1 MHQVAVVAMDDVL
14 PFELSIPGLVF
25 PWVRL
30 ADGET
35 AYQVR
40 ICAERERVRTG
51 SMELVVPWDLAELE
65 HADTVIVPGMLPWRA
80 PFPAAILDA
89 LRAASAR
96 GARIAS
102 ICTGVFVLAQAGLL
116 GGRRATTHWSTS
128 VELAERYPNI
138 QVDPDVLFVD
148 EGQILSSAGSA
159 AGIDLCLHLIR
170 RDYGAAAAAAAAR
183 WAVVPMERGADHSPL
198 LQHAPP
204 QSDASLAPLLRWMEE
219 HLDRPLLV
227 DELARHASVST
238 RTLNRRF
245 REQTGTTPLQWLLI
259 TRIRRAQQFLE
270 TTDLSV
276 EQIALQV
283 GFASAT
289 TFRDR
294 FSRSVGTNPTAY
306 RRGFSEG
313 RQMKRAR

>member
-1 MHQVAVVAMDDVL
+1 MHDVL

-25 PWVRL
+25 PAVRL
-30 ADGET
+30 AEGE
-35 AYQVR
+35 APYEVR
-40 ICAERERVRTG
+40 ICAADEHIRTR
-51 SMELVVPWDLAELE
+51 SMDLVIPAGLGELE
-65 HADTVIVPGMLPWRA
+65 TADTIIVPGMAPWRA
-80 PFPAAILDA
+80 PFPLSVLDA
-89 LRAASAR
+89 LRAAAAR

-102 ICTGVFVLAQAGLL
+102 ICTGVFVLAEAGLL
-116 GGRRATTHWSTS
+116 DGRRATTHWSTA
-128 VELAERYPNI
+128 VELAERYPQV
-138 QVDPDVLFVD
+138 QVDPNVLFVD
-148 EGQILSSAGSA
+148 NGQILSSAGSA
-159 AGIDLCLHLIR
+159 AGIDLCLHLVR

-183 WAVVPMERGADHSPL
+183 WAVVPMERGPDHSPL
-198 LQHAPP
+198 LQHASP
-204 QSDASLAPLLRWMEE
+204 QSDVSLAPLLRWMEQ
-219 HLDRPLLV
+219 HLDRPLLI

-259 TRIRRAQQFLE
+259 ARIRRAQQFLE

-294 FSRSVGTNPTAY
+294 FSRSIGTNPTAY

-313 RQMKRAR
+313 RELKRAR